1 VLSESDRWPTWM
13 WANEEVADFVSWLRT
28 YNVEADT
35 AVGFYGLDVYSLW
48 ESLHAVFDYLQE
60 HHSDAVEVR
69 RKAIQC
75 FEPFGEDHQRYA
87 WSTRLSPAAC
97 EDDVVALLLGVHSR
111 AGTLEKDPEV
121 ALDAV
126 QNAEVVAGA
135 EPYYRTMVRAE
146 RDSWN
151 VRDVH
156 MADTLDPAGACA
168 RPGFEGQRL
177 GPQHSYR

>member
-1 VLSESDRWPTWM
+1 M
-13 WANEEVADFVSWLRT
+13 
-28 YNVEADT
+28 
-35 AVGFYGLDVYSLW
+35 
-48 ESLHAVFDYLQE
+48 
-60 HHSDAVEVR
+60 VR
-69 RKAIQC
+69 KLGVPFRPELGMGAI
-75 FEPFGEDHQRYA
+75 GEDGQIA
-87 WSTRLSPAAC
+87 FGLAAC

-168 RPGFEGQRL
+168 RAGFEGHRS
-177 GPQHSYR
+177 GPQCSCR